1 MTFRKALSYFK
12 SLCARSIF
20 ELLCYFLPLIIIV
33 WTLVDLKNNHTMST
47 PTAAAEN
54 TEYFEQSKPL
64 PEFEGY
70 PTDVRHAILYA
81 YNVSYQQLAL
91 VKK

>member
-1 MTFRKALSYFK
+1 
-12 SLCARSIF
+12 
-20 ELLCYFLPLIIIV
+20 
-33 WTLVDLKNNHTMST
+33 MST

-54 TEYFEQSKPL
+54 AEYFEQSKPL